1 MAAVPVETTVT
12 GVQKDALR
20 HQQLQQE
27 QSGQLA
33 RQAAEVADLAS
44 IKRQLAESQV
54 SPYTSLFLPPLS
66 LQFIRRYYIN
76 QFHERCPWH
85 DSFCSLASNMMQQ
98 SSTWCGTGSSLIV
111 EAMSLIGSRQ

>member
-1 MAAVPVETTVT
+1 MAAVPVETMGV
-12 GVQKDALR
+12 GVQKDAVR

-27 QSGQLA
+27 QSGEMA

-76 QFHERCPWH
+76 RFHSGCLEAQQLMWPCKQH
-85 DSFCSLASNMMQQ
+85 DAAEQHL
-98 SSTWCGTGSSLIV
+98 V
-111 EAMSLIGSRQ
+111 